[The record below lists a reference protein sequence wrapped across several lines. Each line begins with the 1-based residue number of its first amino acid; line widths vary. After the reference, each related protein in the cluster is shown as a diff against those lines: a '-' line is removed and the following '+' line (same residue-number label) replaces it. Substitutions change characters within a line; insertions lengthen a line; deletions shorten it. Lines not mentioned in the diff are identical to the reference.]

1 MKRDGNQREEQTFN
15 LFLPKIACAEWVT
28 SWPLRREEET
38 LPPTMLKGNR
48 DWGGGGWAQLLHTDT
63 SLPAQARSCTLFHPH
78 LNLITNILTA
88 DFIFSFLEMR
98 KTKPGFNF
106 IPLFSYSE
114 PVLARAGN
122 PIRIS
127 TASKLVK
134 RNESGGV
141 LNVVRWHNYLIIII
155 KKMV

>member
-1 MKRDGNQREEQTFN
+1 
-15 LFLPKIACAEWVT
+15 
-28 SWPLRREEET
+28 
-38 LPPTMLKGNR
+38 
-48 DWGGGGWAQLLHTDT
+48 
-63 SLPAQARSCTLFHPH
+63 
-78 LNLITNILTA
+78 
-88 DFIFSFLEMR
+88 MR

-106 IPLFSYSE
+106 ILLFSYSE
-114 PVLARAGN
+114 PVLAQAGN

-134 RNESGGV
+134 RNERGGGGGGGEV